1 MKLNND
7 IKRGLTRDFVSLI
20 LSDMK
25 NIQSKEDF
33 IRSSV
38 DYSSSEHQ
46 NTHNKIKHLQ
56 AIKEAIHQ
64 LNLFVSDYCIEQI
77 EILRRTAQ
85 KQTIEIDFLDTIDP
99 RAVIQKREAAFLCE
113 RSESW
118 LQKGDHKNQFDNQT
132 NGGLNVLSF
141 ASYLKESKPFEY
153 QTFIKNYNKEA
164 KSKIR

>member
-77 EILRRTAQ
+77 EI
-85 KQTIEIDFLDTIDP
+85 DFLDTIDP
-99 RAVIQKREAAFLCE
+99 RAVIQKREAASLCE

-153 QTFIKNYNKEA
+153 QTFIKNYKKEA